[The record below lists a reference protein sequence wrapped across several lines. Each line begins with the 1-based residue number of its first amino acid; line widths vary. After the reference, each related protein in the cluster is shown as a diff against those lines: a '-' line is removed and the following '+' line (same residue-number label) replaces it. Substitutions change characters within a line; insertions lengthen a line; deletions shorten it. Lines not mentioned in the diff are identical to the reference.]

1 MLAFGI
7 LKNFIQLT
15 AVKLVYK
22 LKEMDQLIEIKEN
35 QYAELLLLR
44 ETKKQ
49 QSESIEA
56 KDKEI
61 EALDNKITGFRR

>member
-44 ETKKQ
+44 ETRKQ